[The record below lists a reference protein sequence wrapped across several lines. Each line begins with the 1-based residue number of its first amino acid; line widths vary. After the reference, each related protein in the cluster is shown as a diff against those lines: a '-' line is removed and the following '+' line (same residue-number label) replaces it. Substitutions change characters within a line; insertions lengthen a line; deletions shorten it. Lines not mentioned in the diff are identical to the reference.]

1 MAELMAQWAHAHLVA
16 PSMRFVGVVVVA
28 AFLPLLIGVGFL
40 VLINRGTGIKGMV
53 VQPDC
58 IYPVLTTPCQI
69 KWLPLKA
76 QVRIFGT
83 TRRPDGIPDPG
94 PLVTTVEAGTD
105 GRFQIGLKPGSYF
118 VAAYAIRNDQN
129 WWDSMPML
137 VTVRPWSFENIRIEA
152 RGNPAAICLSA
163 TDRIDTPTG
172 PVPVSQ
178 LRVGMI
184 VWTLDATGHRAGSS
198 VLLVSHRAAPLGHEI
213 LRLALADG
221 RTVEASPGHPTA
233 DGRLLGDLR
242 QGDLLDGSAV
252 TAVQRVSYVGDTWD
266 LLPAGATGFYWADG
280 VLLGSTLG
288 R

>member
-1 MAELMAQWAHAHLVA
+1 
-16 PSMRFVGVVVVA
+16 MRFVRVLVVA

-40 VLINRGTGIKGMV
+40 VLINRGTGIKGLV

-69 KWLPLKA
+69 QWLPLKA
-76 QVRIFGT
+76 QVRIFRT
-83 TRRPDGIPDPG
+83 APRPDGIFDLG
-94 PLVTTVEAGTD
+94 PLLTTTEAGTD

-118 VAAYAIRNDQN
+118 VEAYAIRDDRN
-129 WWDSMPML
+129 WWDSEPTL
-137 VTVRPWSFENIRIEA
+137 VTVRPWSFEDIRIQA
-152 RGNPAAICLSA
+152 RGNPAAICLA
-163 TDRIDTPTG
+163 AADRIDTPTG

-184 VWTLDATGHRAGSS
+184 VWTLDAASHRVGAP
-198 VLLVSHRAAPLGHEI
+198 VLQVRHRAAPPGHEV

-221 RTVEASPGHPTA
+221 RSVEASPGHPTA

-266 LLPAGATGFYWADG
+266 LLPAGATGFYWADR